1 MPHLSTSSNRTP
13 STAAPKVAIVGSG
26 PGGLASAVLL
36 AASGAKVTVFESQP
50 VIGGRTARIT
60 STSPSGDAYHFDT
73 GPTFFMM
80 PYVLEEVFAAA
91 GRRMADYVKLERLDP
106 MYRLVIG
113 RQGREPLV
121 LDTTQDIDAMSKR
134 LGAVYGPD
142 GEAFP
147 RFIADNRYK
156 LRHSESI
163 LRNPMRTPLDLFAK
177 NTWLDTLKV
186 APVLQPHLSV
196 HQLLGKYF
204 KDPHVKLA
212 VCFQSKYLGMSPY
225 ECPSLFTILP
235 FIEYEYGIWHPIG
248 GCNALMQG
256 LAAVAT
262 ELGVEIRTS
271 SPVEKVEFE
280 GQKATGVYIEGDS
293 TRRLHRFD
301 HVVMNADAAW
311 ALKNLIPDSVRAN
324 SGRTYSD
331 KTLDSRR
338 YSCSTFMLYLGVENT
353 ADAKVQLPHHT
364 ICIADDYENNLK
376 QITSTGELPQ
386 NPSVYV
392 CNPSALAPTL
402 APPGHSALYVLVPI
416 TNLKNSDANGVDWEQ
431 EKAKYREI
439 TLNRLDQLL
448 GEKHL
453 GKNFRQRIRTEVM
466 YTPKT
471 WEGMNINFG
480 ATFNLAHNLGQMLH
494 KRPQNKL
501 PFAENVYLV
510 GGGTHPGSGLPT
522 IFLSAQ
528 ISSRLLCEASGL
540 RYAGDS
546 PSNPTSPT
554 TPPTSSHTAAPH
566 AHANEPAMANA

>member
-1 MPHLSTSSNRTP
+1 MPHLPTSSPRTP
-13 STAAPKVAIVGSG
+13 TAAPKVAIIGSG

-60 STSPSGDAYHFDT
+60 STSPTGDAYHFDT

-80 PYVLEEVFAAA
+80 PYVLEEIFAAA

-106 MYRLVIG
+106 MYRLLIG
-113 RQGREPLV
+113 RPGQEPLL
-121 LDTTQDIDAMSKR
+121 LDTTQDIAEMSKR
-134 LGAVYGPD
+134 LGAVHGPD
-142 GEAFP
+142 GQAFP
-147 RFIADNRYK
+147 KFIADNRYK

-204 KDPHVKLA
+204 KNPHVKLA

-256 LAAVAT
+256 LADVAT

-293 TRRLHRFD
+293 ARRLHRFD

-338 YSCSTFMLYLGVENT
+338 YSCSTFMLYLGIEG
-353 ADAKVQLPHHT
+353 KVDLPHHT

-376 QITSTGELPQ
+376 QITTTGELPQ

-392 CNPSALAPTL
+392 CNPSALDPTL

-416 TNLKNSDANGVDWEQ
+416 TNLKHSDEQGVDWEA
-431 EKAKYREI
+431 EKARYREL

-453 GKNFRQRIRTEVM
+453 GKNFRQRIRTEVV

-528 ISSRLLCEASGL
+528 ISSRLLCESTGL

-554 TPPTSSHTAAPH
+554 TPRNTTPRPH
-566 AHANEPAMANA
+566 ADEPAMTNA

>member
-1 MPHLSTSSNRTP
+1 MTASQPSRTVNKLPSQRSGSPTSPT
-13 STAAPKVAIVGSG
+13 VAIVGSG

-60 STSPSGDAYHFDT
+60 SKSSTGDAYHFDT

-80 PYVLEEVFAAA
+80 PYVLEEIFAAA

-106 MYRLVIG
+106 MYRLLIG
-113 RQGREPLV
+113 RPGQEPLL
-121 LDTTQDIDAMSKR
+121 LDTTQDIAEMSKR
-134 LGAVYGPD
+134 LGAVHAAD

-147 RFIADNRYK
+147 KFIADNRYK

-256 LAAVAT
+256 LADVAT

-280 GQKATGVYIEGDS
+280 GQKATGVYIEGDAA
-293 TRRLHRFD
+293 RRLHRFD

-311 ALKNLIPDSVRAN
+311 ALKNLIPESVRAN
-324 SGRTYSD
+324 SGRTYGD

-338 YSCSTFMLYLGVENT
+338 YSCSTFMLYLGIEG
-353 ADAKVQLPHHT
+353 KVDLPHHT

-376 QITSTGELPQ
+376 QITTTGELPQ

-392 CNPSALAPTL
+392 CNPSALDPTL

-416 TNLKNSDANGVDWEQ
+416 TNLKNSDEQGVNWEA
-431 EKAKYREI
+431 EKARYREL

-453 GKNFRQRIRTEVM
+453 GKNFRQRIRTEVV

-546 PSNPTSPT
+546 PSNPTAPT
-554 TPPTSSHTAAPH
+554 TPRTAAPR
-566 AHANEPAMANA
+566 AQADEPAMANV